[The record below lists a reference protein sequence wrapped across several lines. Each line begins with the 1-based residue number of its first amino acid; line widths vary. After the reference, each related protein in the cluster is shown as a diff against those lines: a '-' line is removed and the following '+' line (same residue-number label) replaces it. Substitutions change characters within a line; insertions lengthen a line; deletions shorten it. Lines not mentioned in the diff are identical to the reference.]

1 MKLADYVMSFL
12 AEKGVKTVF
21 MLPGGGCMH
30 LVDSLGRNK
39 DLDYVCCLHEQA
51 AAIAAESYAQHTNN
65 IGVALVT
72 TGPGGTNTITGVSAA
87 WIDSTPVIF
96 ISGQVKRS
104 DLMGCSG
111 VRQMGPQEVNIVP
124 IVQSITK
131 YATTVTEPQKIKS
144 ILEEAY
150 YLATTG
156 RKGPVWIDI
165 PLDVQATEID
175 VDTLVE
181 FVVQKEDDTLDEELI
196 NKTKVSLEKAK
207 RPLILA
213 GNGIK
218 LAGASEVLEK
228 LVKQLNIPFLLTW
241 KSIDMVDYDN
251 DNYFGCPG
259 GMGHR
264 YANFILQNCDCLLIL
279 GSRLDCSLTAFNH
292 ENFAPRAR
300 KIMVDIDE
308 TEINKMKMPLEVK
321 FVADVKAV
329 LLELT
334 KQEYN
339 ISLAEKEDWLKYCQ
353 TMKNKY
359 PVVLPEY
366 HQEQEYINTYLFVE
380 ELCKQLDEND
390 VIVPESSG
398 GAGEIT
404 YQALKVKKGQK
415 IKNAAGLGS
424 MGFGLPYALGAC
436 IANDK
441 KRTILING
449 DGAFQLN
456 IQELATIVQ
465 QNLPIKI
472 FIWNNSGY
480 ASIMGTQR
488 NFFEGNYVA
497 SNNDSKLYL
506 PDIVAVAKA
515 YGLKTF
521 KLDAISEIEETIKNV
536 LNTEGTVLCE
546 VKVSPTQITSPRVQ
560 AMKLPNGNMISKP
573 LEDMWP
579 YLPEDEVKGNMIK
592 S

>member
-65 IGVALVT
+65 IGAALVT

-131 YATTVTEPQKIKS
+131 YATTVTEPQKIKC

-181 FVVQKEDDTLDEELI
+181 FVVPKEDNILDEELI
-196 NKTKVSLEKAK
+196 NKIKVSLEKAK

-339 ISLAEKEDWLKYCQ
+339 ISLAEREDWLKYCQ

>member
-65 IGVALVT
+65 IGAALVT

-131 YATTVTEPQKIKS
+131 YATTVTEPQKIKA

-181 FVVQKEDDTLDEELI
+181 FVVPKEDNILDEELI
-196 NKTKVSLEKAK
+196 NKIKVSLEKAK

-339 ISLAEKEDWLKYCQ
+339 IASAEREDWLKYCQ

-441 KRTILING
+441 QRTILING

-497 SNNDSKLYL
+497 SNNESKLYL

-521 KLDAISEIEETIKNV
+521 KLNAVSEIEETIKNV

-579 YLPEDEVKGNMIK
+579 YLPEDEVKGNMIN
-592 S
+592 

>member
-131 YATTVTEPQKIKS
+131 YATTVTEPQKIKC

-181 FVVQKEDDTLDEELI
+181 FVVPKEDNILDEELI

-339 ISLAEKEDWLKYCQ
+339 ISLAEREDWLKYSH

-366 HQEQEYINTYLFVE
+366 YQEQEYINTYLFVE

-497 SNNDSKLYL
+497 SNNESKLYL
-506 PDIVAVAKA
+506 PDIVAVAEA

-521 KLDAISEIEETIKNV
+521 KLNAISEIEETIKNV

-560 AMKLPNGNMISKP
+560 AMKLQNGNMISKP

-579 YLPEDEVKGNMIK
+579 YLPENEVKDNMIDG
-592 S
+592 

>member
-65 IGVALVT
+65 IGAALVT

-131 YATTVTEPQKIKS
+131 YATTVTEPQKIKA

-175 VDTLVE
+175 VDTLAE
-181 FVVQKEDDTLDEELI
+181 FVVPKEDNILDEELI
-196 NKTKVSLEKAK
+196 NKIKVSLEKAK

-339 ISLAEKEDWLKYCQ
+339 ISSAEREDWLKYCH

-366 HQEQEYINTYLFVE
+366 YQEQEYINTYLFVE

-579 YLPEDEVKGNMIK
+579 YLPEDEVKGNMI
-592 S
+592 

>member
-65 IGVALVT
+65 IGAALVT

-131 YATTVTEPQKIKS
+131 YATTVTEPQKIKA

-181 FVVQKEDDTLDEELI
+181 FAVPKEDDILDEELI
-196 NKTKVSLEKAK
+196 NKIKVSLEKAK

-241 KSIDMVDYDN
+241 KSIDMADYDN

-321 FVADVKAV
+321 IVADVKAV

-339 ISLAEKEDWLKYCQ
+339 ISLAEREDWLKYCQ

-441 KRTILING
+441 QRTILING

-579 YLPEDEVKGNMIK
+579 YLPENEVKGNML
-592 S
+592 

>member
-181 FVVQKEDDTLDEELI
+181 FVVPKEDNILDEELI
-196 NKTKVSLEKAK
+196 NKIKVSLEKAK

-308 TEINKMKMPLEVK
+308 TEINKMKMPLEAK
-321 FVADVKAV
+321 IVADVKAV

-366 HQEQEYINTYLFVE
+366 YQEQEYINTYLFVE

-497 SNNDSKLYL
+497 SNNESKLYL

-579 YLPEDEVKGNMIK
+579 YLPEDEVKGNMMNE
-592 S
+592 

>member
-181 FVVQKEDDTLDEELI
+181 FVVPKEDNILDEELI

-308 TEINKMKMPLEVK
+308 TEINKMKMPLEAK
-321 FVADVKAV
+321 IVADVKAV

-339 ISLAEKEDWLKYCQ
+339 IASAEREDWLKYCQ

-521 KLDAISEIEETIKNV
+521 KLNAVSEIEETIKNV

>member
-65 IGVALVT
+65 IGAALVT

-131 YATTVTEPQKIKS
+131 YATTVTEPQKIKA

-181 FVVQKEDDTLDEELI
+181 FVVPKEDNILDEELI
-196 NKTKVSLEKAK
+196 NKIKVSLEKAK

-241 KSIDMVDYDN
+241 KSIDMADYDN

-321 FVADVKAV
+321 IVADVKAV

-339 ISLAEKEDWLKYCQ
+339 IASAEREDWLKYCQ

-366 HQEQEYINTYLFVE
+366 YQEQEYINTYLFVE

>member
-131 YATTVTEPQKIKS
+131 YATTVTEPQKIKA

-181 FVVQKEDDTLDEELI
+181 FVVPKEDNILDEELI

-339 ISLAEKEDWLKYCQ
+339 IASAEREDWLKYCQ
-353 TMKNKY
+353 AMKNKY

-366 HQEQEYINTYLFVE
+366 YQEQEYINTYLFVE

-497 SNNDSKLYL
+497 SNNESKLYL

-521 KLDAISEIEETIKNV
+521 KLEDVNEIEETIKNV

>member
-65 IGVALVT
+65 IGAALVT

-131 YATTVTEPQKIKS
+131 YATTVTEPQKIKA

-181 FVVQKEDDTLDEELI
+181 FVVPKEDNILDEELI
-196 NKTKVSLEKAK
+196 NKIKVSLEKAK

-339 ISLAEKEDWLKYCQ
+339 ISLAEREDWLKYCQ

-366 HQEQEYINTYLFVE
+366 YQEQEYINTYLFVE

-497 SNNDSKLYL
+497 SNNESKLYL
-506 PDIVAVAKA
+506 PDIVAVAEA

-521 KLDAISEIEETIKNV
+521 KLNAISEIEETIKNV

-546 VKVSPTQITSPRVQ
+546 VKVSPTQITSPLVQ
-560 AMKLPNGNMISKP
+560 AMKLQNGNMISKP

-579 YLPEDEVKGNMIK
+579 YLPENEVKGNMI
-592 S
+592 

>member
-131 YATTVTEPQKIKS
+131 YATTVTEPQKIKA

-181 FVVQKEDDTLDEELI
+181 FVVPKEDNILDEELI

-241 KSIDMVDYDN
+241 KSIDMADYDN

-308 TEINKMKMPLEVK
+308 TEINKMKMPLEAK
-321 FVADVKAV
+321 IVADVKAV

-339 ISLAEKEDWLKYCQ
+339 ISLAEREDWLKYCQ

-497 SNNDSKLYL
+497 SNNESKLYL

-521 KLDAISEIEETIKNV
+521 KLDVVSEIEETIKNV

>member
-131 YATTVTEPQKIKS
+131 YATTVTEPQKIKA

-165 PLDVQATEID
+165 PLDVQAAEID
-175 VDTLVE
+175 VDTLAE

-196 NKTKVSLEKAK
+196 NKIKASLETAK

-339 ISLAEKEDWLKYCQ
+339 IASAEREDWLKYCQ

-441 KRTILING
+441 QRTILING

-497 SNNDSKLYL
+497 SNNESKLYL

-579 YLPEDEVKGNMIK
+579 YLPEDEVKGNMIN
-592 S
+592 

>member
-65 IGVALVT
+65 IGATLVT

-131 YATTVTEPQKIKS
+131 YATTVTEPQKIKC

-181 FVVQKEDDTLDEELI
+181 FVVPKEDNILDEELI
-196 NKTKVSLEKAK
+196 NKIKVSLEKAK

-339 ISLAEKEDWLKYCQ
+339 ISLAEREDWLKYCQ

-366 HQEQEYINTYLFVE
+366 YQEQEYINTYLFVE

-497 SNNDSKLYL
+497 SNNESKLYL
-506 PDIVAVAKA
+506 PDIVAVAEA

-521 KLDAISEIEETIKNV
+521 KLNAISEIEETIKNV

-560 AMKLPNGNMISKP
+560 AMKLQNGNMISKP

-579 YLPEDEVKGNMIK
+579 YLPENEVKDNMIDG
-592 S
+592 

>member
-165 PLDVQATEID
+165 PLDVQAAEID
-175 VDTLVE
+175 VDTLAE

-196 NKTKVSLEKAK
+196 NKIKVSLEKAK

-218 LAGASEVLEK
+218 QIG
-228 LVKQLNIPFLLTW
+228 
-241 KSIDMVDYDN
+241 
-251 DNYFGCPG
+251 
-259 GMGHR
+259 
-264 YANFILQNCDCLLIL
+264 
-279 GSRLDCSLTAFNH
+279 
-292 ENFAPRAR
+292 RAH
-300 KIMVDIDE
+300 V
-308 TEINKMKMPLEVK
+308 
-321 FVADVKAV
+321 
-329 LLELT
+329 
-334 KQEYN
+334 
-339 ISLAEKEDWLKYCQ
+339 
-353 TMKNKY
+353 
-359 PVVLPEY
+359 
-366 HQEQEYINTYLFVE
+366 
-380 ELCKQLDEND
+380 
-390 VIVPESSG
+390 
-398 GAGEIT
+398 
-404 YQALKVKKGQK
+404 
-415 IKNAAGLGS
+415 
-424 MGFGLPYALGAC
+424 
-436 IANDK
+436 
-441 KRTILING
+441 
-449 DGAFQLN
+449 
-456 IQELATIVQ
+456 
-465 QNLPIKI
+465 
-472 FIWNNSGY
+472 
-480 ASIMGTQR
+480 
-488 NFFEGNYVA
+488 
-497 SNNDSKLYL
+497 
-506 PDIVAVAKA
+506 
-515 YGLKTF
+515 
-521 KLDAISEIEETIKNV
+521 
-536 LNTEGTVLCE
+536 
-546 VKVSPTQITSPRVQ
+546 
-560 AMKLPNGNMISKP
+560 
-573 LEDMWP
+573 
-579 YLPEDEVKGNMIK
+579 
-592 S
+592 

>member
-65 IGVALVT
+65 IGAALVT

-131 YATTVTEPQKIKS
+131 YATTVTEPQKIKA

-150 YLATTG
+150 YLATTC
-156 RKGPVWIDI
+156 RKGPVWIYI

-181 FVVQKEDDTLDEELI
+181 FVVPKEDNILDEELI
-196 NKTKVSLEKAK
+196 NKIKVSLEKAK

-339 ISLAEKEDWLKYCQ
+339 ISSAEREDWLKYCH

-366 HQEQEYINTYLFVE
+366 YQEQEYINTYLFVE

-579 YLPEDEVKGNMIK
+579 YLPEDEVKGNMII

>member
-65 IGVALVT
+65 IGAALVT

-181 FVVQKEDDTLDEELI
+181 FAVPKEDDILDEELI
-196 NKTKVSLEKAK
+196 NKIKVSLEKAK

-321 FVADVKAV
+321 IVADVKAV

-334 KQEYN
+334 KQE
-339 ISLAEKEDWLKYCQ
+339 
-353 TMKNKY
+353 
-359 PVVLPEY
+359 
-366 HQEQEYINTYLFVE
+366 
-380 ELCKQLDEND
+380 
-390 VIVPESSG
+390 
-398 GAGEIT
+398 
-404 YQALKVKKGQK
+404 
-415 IKNAAGLGS
+415 
-424 MGFGLPYALGAC
+424 
-436 IANDK
+436 
-441 KRTILING
+441 
-449 DGAFQLN
+449 
-456 IQELATIVQ
+456 
-465 QNLPIKI
+465 
-472 FIWNNSGY
+472 
-480 ASIMGTQR
+480 
-488 NFFEGNYVA
+488 
-497 SNNDSKLYL
+497 
-506 PDIVAVAKA
+506 
-515 YGLKTF
+515 
-521 KLDAISEIEETIKNV
+521 
-536 LNTEGTVLCE
+536 
-546 VKVSPTQITSPRVQ
+546 
-560 AMKLPNGNMISKP
+560 
-573 LEDMWP
+573 
-579 YLPEDEVKGNMIK
+579 
-592 S
+592 

>member
-131 YATTVTEPQKIKS
+131 YATTVTEPQKIKA

-228 LVKQLNIPFLLTW
+228 LVKQLNVPFLLTW
-241 KSIDMVDYDN
+241 KSIDMADYDN

-339 ISLAEKEDWLKYCQ
+339 IASAEREDWLKYCQ

-521 KLDAISEIEETIKNV
+521 KLDVVSEIEETIKNV

-579 YLPEDEVKGNMIK
+579 YLPEDEIKGNMIV
-592 S
+592 

>member
-131 YATTVTEPQKIKS
+131 YATTVTEPQKIKA

-181 FVVQKEDDTLDEELI
+181 FVVPKEDNILDEELI

-339 ISLAEKEDWLKYCQ
+339 ISLAEREDWLKYCQ
-353 TMKNKY
+353 AMKNKY

-366 HQEQEYINTYLFVE
+366 YQEQEYINTYLFVE

-521 KLDAISEIEETIKNV
+521 KLDVVSEIEETIKNV

-579 YLPEDEVKGNMIK
+579 YLPEDEVKGNMII

>member
-65 IGVALVT
+65 IGAALVT

-104 DLMGCSG
+104 DLMGSSG

-124 IVQSITK
+124 IIQSITK

-181 FVVQKEDDTLDEELI
+181 FVVPKEDNILDEELI
-196 NKTKVSLEKAK
+196 NKIKVSLEKAK

-321 FVADVKAV
+321 IVADVKAV

-339 ISLAEKEDWLKYCQ
+339 IASAEKEDWLKYCH

-366 HQEQEYINTYLFVE
+366 CQEQEYINTYLFVE

-488 NFFEGNYVA
+488 NFFKGNYVA
-497 SNNDSKLYL
+497 SNNESKLYL

-521 KLDAISEIEETIKNV
+521 KLNAVSEIEETIKNV

>member
-65 IGVALVT
+65 IGAALVT

-131 YATTVTEPQKIKS
+131 YATTVTEPQKIKA

-181 FVVQKEDDTLDEELI
+181 FVVPKEDNILDEELI

-339 ISLAEKEDWLKYCQ
+339 ISLAEREDWLKYCQ

-366 HQEQEYINTYLFVE
+366 YQEQEYINTYLFVE

-497 SNNDSKLYL
+497 SNNESKLYL
-506 PDIVAVAKA
+506 PDIVAVAEA

-521 KLDAISEIEETIKNV
+521 KLNAISEIEETIKNV

-546 VKVSPTQITSPRVQ
+546 VKVSPTQITSPLVQ
-560 AMKLPNGNMISKP
+560 AMKLQNGNMISKP

-579 YLPEDEVKGNMIK
+579 YLPEDEVKGNMI
-592 S
+592 

>member
-65 IGVALVT
+65 IGAALVT

-131 YATTVTEPQKIKS
+131 YATTVTEPQKIKA

-175 VDTLVE
+175 VDTLVQ
-181 FVVQKEDDTLDEELI
+181 FVVPKEDNILDEELI
-196 NKTKVSLEKAK
+196 NKIKVSLEKAK

-339 ISLAEKEDWLKYCQ
+339 ISSAEREDWLKYCH

-366 HQEQEYINTYLFVE
+366 YQEQEYINTYLFVE

-579 YLPEDEVKGNMIK
+579 YLTEDEVKGNMIN
-592 S
+592 

>member
-131 YATTVTEPQKIKS
+131 YATTVTEPQKIKA

-181 FVVQKEDDTLDEELI
+181 FVVPKEDNILDEELI

-339 ISLAEKEDWLKYCQ
+339 IASAEREDWLKYCQ

-366 HQEQEYINTYLFVE
+366 YQEQEYINTYLFVE

-560 AMKLPNGNMISKP
+560 AMKLSNGNMISKP

-579 YLPEDEVKGNMIK
+579 YLPEDEVKGNMII

>member
-175 VDTLVE
+175 VDTLAE
-181 FVVQKEDDTLDEELI
+181 FVVPKEDDTLDEELI
-196 NKTKVSLEKAK
+196 NKIKVSLEKAK

-241 KSIDMVDYDN
+241 KSIDMADYDN

-329 LLELT
+329 LLELA

-339 ISLAEKEDWLKYCQ
+339 IASAEREDWLKYCQ

-366 HQEQEYINTYLFVE
+366 YQEQEYINTYLFVE

-521 KLDAISEIEETIKNV
+521 KLDVVSEIEETIKNV

-560 AMKLPNGNMISKP
+560 AMKLQNGNMISKP

-579 YLPEDEVKGNMIK
+579 YLPEDEIKGNMIV
-592 S
+592 

>member
-65 IGVALVT
+65 IGAALVT

-131 YATTVTEPQKIKS
+131 YATTVTEPQKIKA

-181 FVVQKEDDTLDEELI
+181 FAVPKEDDILDEELI
-196 NKTKVSLEKAK
+196 NKIKVSLEKAK

>member
-1 MKLADYVMSFL
+1 
-12 AEKGVKTVF
+12 
-21 MLPGGGCMH
+21 
-30 LVDSLGRNK
+30 
-39 DLDYVCCLHEQA
+39 
-51 AAIAAESYAQHTNN
+51 
-65 IGVALVT
+65 
-72 TGPGGTNTITGVSAA
+72 
-87 WIDSTPVIF
+87 
-96 ISGQVKRS
+96 
-104 DLMGCSG
+104 
-111 VRQMGPQEVNIVP
+111 MGPQEVNIVP

-181 FVVQKEDDTLDEELI
+181 FVVPKEDNILDEELI
-196 NKTKVSLEKAK
+196 NKAKVSLEKAK

-339 ISLAEKEDWLKYCQ
+339 IASAEREDWLKYCQ

-472 FIWNNSGY
+472 FIWNNLFNK
-480 ASIMGTQR
+480 I
-488 NFFEGNYVA
+488 NY
-497 SNNDSKLYL
+497 N
-506 PDIVAVAKA
+506 
-515 YGLKTF
+515 
-521 KLDAISEIEETIKNV
+521 IKHN
-536 LNTEGTVLCE
+536 
-546 VKVSPTQITSPRVQ
+546 I
-560 AMKLPNGNMISKP
+560 
-573 LEDMWP
+573 
-579 YLPEDEVKGNMIK
+579 
-592 S
+592 

>member
-131 YATTVTEPQKIKS
+131 YATTVTEPQKIKA

-181 FVVQKEDDTLDEELI
+181 FVVPKEDNILDEELI

-228 LVKQLNIPFLLTW
+228 LVKQLNVPFLLTW
-241 KSIDMVDYDN
+241 KSIDMADYDN

-339 ISLAEKEDWLKYCQ
+339 IASAEREDWLKYCQ
-353 TMKNKY
+353 AMKNKY

-366 HQEQEYINTYLFVE
+366 CQEQEYINTYLFVE

-521 KLDAISEIEETIKNV
+521 KLEDVNEIEETIKNV

-579 YLPEDEVKGNMIK
+579 YLPEDEVKGNMII

>member
-65 IGVALVT
+65 IGAALVT

-131 YATTVTEPQKIKS
+131 YATTVTEPQKIKA

-181 FVVQKEDDTLDEELI
+181 FAVPKEDDILDEELI
-196 NKTKVSLEKAK
+196 NKIKVSLEKAK

-339 ISLAEKEDWLKYCQ
+339 ISLAEKEDWLKYCH

-366 HQEQEYINTYLFVE
+366 YQEQEYINTYLFVE

-497 SNNDSKLYL
+497 SNNESKLYL

-521 KLDAISEIEETIKNV
+521 KLNAVSEIEETIKNV

-560 AMKLPNGNMISKP
+560 AMKLQNGNMISKP

>member
-65 IGVALVT
+65 IGATLVT

-131 YATTVTEPQKIKS
+131 YATTVTEPQKIKC

-181 FVVQKEDDTLDEELI
+181 FVVPKEDNILDEELI
-196 NKTKVSLEKAK
+196 NKIKVSLEKAK

-339 ISLAEKEDWLKYCQ
+339 ISLAEREDWLKYCQ

-497 SNNDSKLYL
+497 SNNESKLYL
-506 PDIVAVAKA
+506 PDIVAVAEA

-521 KLDAISEIEETIKNV
+521 KLNAISEIEETIKNV

-560 AMKLPNGNMISKP
+560 AMKLQNGNMISKP

-579 YLPEDEVKGNMIK
+579 YLPENEVKDNMIDG
-592 S
+592 

>member
-131 YATTVTEPQKIKS
+131 YATTVTEPQKIKA

-181 FVVQKEDDTLDEELI
+181 FVVPKEDNILDEELI
-196 NKTKVSLEKAK
+196 NKIKVSLEKAK

-339 ISLAEKEDWLKYCQ
+339 ISLAEREDWLKYCQ

-366 HQEQEYINTYLFVE
+366 YQEQEYINTYLFVE

-497 SNNDSKLYL
+497 SNNESKLYL
-506 PDIVAVAKA
+506 PDITEVAKA

-521 KLDAISEIEETIKNV
+521 KLEDVNEIEETIKNV

>member
-65 IGVALVT
+65 IGAALVT

-131 YATTVTEPQKIKS
+131 YATTVTEPQKIKA

-181 FVVQKEDDTLDEELI
+181 FVVPKEDNILDEELI
-196 NKTKVSLEKAK
+196 NKINVSLEIAK

-339 ISLAEKEDWLKYCQ
+339 ISLAEREDWLKYCQ

-366 HQEQEYINTYLFVE
+366 YQEQEYINTYLFVE

-521 KLDAISEIEETIKNV
+521 KLDVVSEIEETIKNV

-546 VKVSPTQITSPRVQ
+546 VKVSPTQITSPLVQ
-560 AMKLPNGNMISKP
+560 AMKLQNGNMISKP

-579 YLPEDEVKGNMIK
+579 YLPEEEVKGNMI
-592 S
+592 

>member
-104 DLMGCSG
+104 DLMGTSG

-131 YATTVTEPQKIKS
+131 YATTVTEPQKIKA

-181 FVVQKEDDTLDEELI
+181 FVVPKEDNILDEELI
-196 NKTKVSLEKAK
+196 NKIKVSLEKAK

-339 ISLAEKEDWLKYCQ
+339 IASAEKEDWLKYCH

-366 HQEQEYINTYLFVE
+366 YQEQEYINTYLFVE

-456 IQELATIVQ
+456 IQELSTIVQ

-521 KLDAISEIEETIKNV
+521 KLDVVSEIEETIKNV

-579 YLPEDEVKGNMIK
+579 YLPEDEVKGNMII

>member
-131 YATTVTEPQKIKS
+131 YATTVTEPQKIKA

-181 FVVQKEDDTLDEELI
+181 FVVPKEDNILDEELI
-196 NKTKVSLEKAK
+196 NKIKVSLEKAK

-321 FVADVKAV
+321 IVADVKAV

-339 ISLAEKEDWLKYCQ
+339 ISLAEREDWLKYCQ

-366 HQEQEYINTYLFVE
+366 YQEQEYINTYLFVE

-497 SNNDSKLYL
+497 SNNESKLYL

-521 KLDAISEIEETIKNV
+521 KLEDVNEIEETIKNV

>member
-131 YATTVTEPQKIKS
+131 YATTVTEPQKIKA

-181 FVVQKEDDTLDEELI
+181 FVVPKEDNILDEELI
-196 NKTKVSLEKAK
+196 NKIKVSLEKAK

-339 ISLAEKEDWLKYCQ
+339 IASAEREDWLKYCQ

-366 HQEQEYINTYLFVE
+366 YQEQEYINTYLFVE

-521 KLDAISEIEETIKNV
+521 KLDVVSEIEETIKNV

-579 YLPEDEVKGNMIK
+579 YLPEDEVKGNMI
-592 S
+592 

>member
-131 YATTVTEPQKIKS
+131 YATTVTEPQKIKA

-181 FVVQKEDDTLDEELI
+181 FVVPKEDNILDEELI
-196 NKTKVSLEKAK
+196 NKIKVSLEKAK

-321 FVADVKAV
+321 IVADVKAV

-339 ISLAEKEDWLKYCQ
+339 ISLAEREDWLKYCQ

-366 HQEQEYINTYLFVE
+366 YQEQEYINTYLFVE